1 MNQTKR
7 NLKIKYLSLSF
18 VTTPKLTL
26 LYSFFAEKVFISCVW
41 LIRVSL
47 VRTMDSVPRPSFF
60 DTNIS
65 AADPFTFKVLNQIG
79 NRQNF
84 QLFEKK
90 CFGREN
96 VKKVVEDLG
105 TGSFVTVTNIARHS
119 CDCGEI
125 LPGKFYFNNL
135 QGLAPLVKTK

>member
-1 MNQTKR
+1 M
-7 NLKIKYLSLSF
+7 KIEYLNLSF
-18 VTTPKLTL
+18 VTTPKLTPL
-26 LYSFFAEKVFISCVW
+26 HSFFAEKVFISCVW

-60 DTNIS
+60 DTNIF
-65 AADPFTFKVLNQIG
+65 AADPFGFKVLNQIG
-79 NRQNF
+79 NYQNF

-105 TGSFVTVTNIARHS
+105 TGSFVTVTNIAPHS

-125 LPGKFYFNNL
+125 LAGKFYFNNL
-135 QGLAPLVKTK
+135 QGLAPRVKTK